1 MRKLYLNSGKKF
13 LNIVLSLNYL
23 QKDFQKEKITISI
36 AVQIKIK
43 EKASMMYKSFHN
55 KLENADRRESQ
66 SQYGT
71 TFQTLKLRPQ

>member
-13 LNIVLSLNYL
+13 LNIVLGLNYL

-43 EKASMMYKSFHN
+43 EKAC
-55 KLENADRRESQ
+55 
-66 SQYGT
+66 
-71 TFQTLKLRPQ
+71 TLKNYAH